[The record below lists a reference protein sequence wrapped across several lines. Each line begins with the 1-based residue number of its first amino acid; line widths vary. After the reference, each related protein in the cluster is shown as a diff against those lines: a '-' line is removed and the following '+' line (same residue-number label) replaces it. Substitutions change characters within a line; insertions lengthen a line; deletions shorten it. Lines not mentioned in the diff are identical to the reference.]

1 MKYNKYRKS
10 KSKSH
15 KVKNESCNDS
25 MTFQECE
32 KAILR
37 NAIDKTE
44 ELVGREMA
52 NNTEVKKIITILE
65 QFLRKKKLVCYG
77 GTAINNILPKE
88 DQFYNTDIEIP
99 DYDFYSKN
107 AMEDAKQLADIY
119 YKNGYIE
126 IEAKAGVHLGTY
138 KVFVN
143 FLPIADITQ
152 MHTSIFKTLQKDSI
166 KIKGIHYAPPNFLR
180 MNMYLELSRP
190 RGDISRWEKVYE
202 RLNLLNKHYPLN
214 VNNEKCNKID
224 FERIKT
230 DKDDYAERL
239 YLDVRD
245 TLIEM
250 GAVFFGGY
258 AVSLYSKYDTIH
270 NKYNEHHADF
280 DVLME
285 NIDKAAEDI
294 KTQLK
299 YKYEYSKEYKHIK
312 IVKHDGIHEIIPD
325 SMEIFVNNKSVVNIY
340 STLACHNYNTIT
352 IHKQKIKIATLYTI
366 MNLYFAF
373 IYTNETR
380 HNKDKLLCM
389 AKYLFDI
396 EKTHKL
402 NNDGILNKLN
412 ADCIGEQLTLADIRA
427 EKAEKHKEL
436 TRDTLEYE
444 KWFLKYMPG
453 RNKTTHSKNYT
464 RKNSKISEKSKTKTS
479 SASVEPVKKNWG
491 FLF

>member
-10 KSKSH
+10 KKSH
-15 KVKNESCNDS
+15 KIKNELCNDN

-44 ELVGREMA
+44 ELVGSEMA
-52 NNTEVKKIITILE
+52 NNSEVKKIISILE
-65 QFLRKKKLVCYG
+65 HFLRTKKLVCYG

-107 AMEDAKQLADIY
+107 ALEDAKQLADIY
-119 YKNGYIE
+119 YKHGYIE

-152 MHTSIFKTLQKDSI
+152 MHTSIFKILQKDSI

-190 RGDISRWEKVYE
+190 RGDVSRWEKVYE
-202 RLNLLNKHYPLN
+202 RLSLLNKHYPLI
-214 VNNEKCNKID
+214 VNNEKCERID

-230 DKDDYAERL
+230 DKDEYDERL

-245 TLIEM
+245 ILIEM

-258 AVSLYSKYDTIH
+258 AVSLYSKYDSVQ
-270 NKYNEHHADF
+270 NKYNEHFADF

-285 NIDKAAEDI
+285 NIEKAAEDV

-299 YKYEYSKEYKHIK
+299 YKYEYSKEYKNIK
-312 IVKHDGIHEIIPD
+312 IVKHDGVHEIIPE
-325 SMEIFVNNKSVVNIY
+325 SIEIIVNNKSVVNIY

-366 MNLYFAF
+366 MNFYLAF
-373 IYTNETR
+373 IYANEKR

-402 NNDGILNKLN
+402 ESDGILNKFN
-412 ADCIGEQLTLADIRA
+412 ADCLGQQLTLGDIRA
-427 EKAEKHKEL
+427 EKAEKHNEL
-436 TRDTLEYE
+436 ARDTLEYD

-453 RNKTTHSKNYT
+453 RNKTTYSKQYT
-464 RKNSKISEKSKTKTS
+464 RKNSKNTKTKTA
-479 SASVEPVKKNWG
+479 SASIEPVKKDWG